1 MLTVLKTS
9 VMQNFEVLSGTYGIL
24 RICISG
30 NCVQVCIT
38 KVGVCV
44 FVTYDFVSVSVQNE
58 TF

>member
-1 MLTVLKTS
+1 
-9 VMQNFEVLSGTYGIL
+9 MQNFEVLSGTYGIL